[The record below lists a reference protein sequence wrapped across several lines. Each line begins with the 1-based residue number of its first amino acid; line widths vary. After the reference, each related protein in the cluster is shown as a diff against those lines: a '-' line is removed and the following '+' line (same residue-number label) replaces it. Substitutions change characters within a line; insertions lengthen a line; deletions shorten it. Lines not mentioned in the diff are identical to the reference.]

1 MLYDLGCIY
10 EQVISRW
17 QNSTEAGYKHRSK
30 MPSNPPYTEET
41 CGDTR
46 GINRS
51 VNRRE
56 TYNPME
62 KRDKMTNNGL
72 QKNSPKEKIQSY
84 GV

>member
-1 MLYDLGCIY
+1 
-10 EQVISRW
+10 
-17 QNSTEAGYKHRSK
+17 

-46 GINRS
+46 GITRS

-56 TYNPME
+56 TDNPMD
-62 KRDKMTNNGL
+62 KRDTMTNNGL